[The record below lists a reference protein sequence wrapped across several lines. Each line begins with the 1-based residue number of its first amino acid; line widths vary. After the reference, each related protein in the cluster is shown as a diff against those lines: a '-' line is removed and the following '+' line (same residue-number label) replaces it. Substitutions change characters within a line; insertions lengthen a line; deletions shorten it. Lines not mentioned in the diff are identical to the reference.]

1 MVKHI
6 LAVDDES
13 DIRTII
19 EALLTSKG
27 YKVDTA
33 VDGEDALVKLN
44 QGAYDLVILDI
55 MMPKLDGYGVLE
67 ELRKRGLGD
76 LPVIMLTAK
85 STDKDV
91 WKGYEEG
98 VTYYVTKPFEN
109 VRLSNIVDY
118 LIGGLSPGERAKL
131 ESQL

>member
-98 VTYYVTKPFEN
+98 ITYYVTKPFEN

>member
-91 WKGYEEG
+91 WKGYE
-98 VTYYVTKPFEN
+98 
-109 VRLSNIVDY
+109 
-118 LIGGLSPGERAKL
+118 
-131 ESQL
+131 